1 MLPSKQNFAPRHQ
14 QLIEKCYP
22 RLPKNSTADAAPNS
36 SELAYLLYYAST
48 RQHKLPKVGAFLE
61 KKTMSDVSHWQSA
74 RVHVTLQI
82 LTAMLEHAEI
92 RRQQSFA
99 ILAPT
104 VLRIIREVILHTNDI
119 ALMEATTSL
128 WDVFTRYQDCLA
140 LAADAEY
147 RALFD
152 EVVSL
157 YGTLAENN
165 SKKMGKATQ
174 VVAQHDAVRIRKVGV
189 MAFTSLFVPAN
200 AERGWNNRFD
210 KAFAAVLSNLRSEHR
225 ESNISHLN
233 LLRAEVNEEK
243 ERTKAANRRQ
253 SMAHNRTFSHDEPQP
268 DPRAAEGTAQEADR
282 LQEDEAGLL
291 ALECIEAIFQ
301 SDHPAQIR
309 SGAIALMKFVDG
321 ESRRPSAS
329 TSIFQDLPLLFRLV
343 TKWTTVQHR
352 FIVLVIAVEHLYRLP
367 VDGADAGNQS
377 ADNSSYLEPHG
388 AVIEMINGV
397 LRADDLNFIGLSVM
411 DVMLRLL
418 DHIIRLATIPT
429 TSQTE
434 QLIERMKDCI
444 ALLAVHVYYADQV
457 RDQIAAILIRV
468 KAYPMDNGRSFLNG
482 HRAVLNE
489 STGDTDVSA
498 AVPSTARTKPG
509 STKSSS
515 FTSDEARRVA
525 LEMVARII
533 EFANSTAKTAS
544 TVSNRH
550 RVPIGVWEGTQW
562 LLRDPSEEVRNAYR
576 NALQVWAR
584 YESDE
589 ADETILDFEAENC
602 IERLVEKA
610 RPAASI
616 SHSHQ
621 SHPQLLMLP
630 YQADKRIGS
639 SRNSSL
645 GTAERK
651 ARVTAKDLDDIMS
664 GKKTVPLRVQLDDT
678 PDQAG
683 PLDMQS
689 VLATLKTASARPKRE
704 PVMSA
709 PPY

>member
-1 MLPSKQNFAPRHQ
+1 MLVHSHTTNHSLILGPLKALLRKLIDFKRTKQGCLRSNVRQ
-14 QLIEKCYP
+14 IE
-22 RLPKNSTADAAPNS
+22 
-36 SELAYLLYYAST
+36 
-48 RQHKLPKVGAFLE
+48 AFNA
-61 KKTMSDVSHWQSA
+61 QG
-74 RVHVTLQI
+74 
-82 LTAMLEHAEI
+82 
-92 RRQQSFA
+92 
-99 ILAPT
+99 
-104 VLRIIREVILHTNDI
+104 VLRSSCSVPYPSND
-119 ALMEATTSL
+119 LLTPPCSAT
-128 WDVFTRYQDCLA
+128 
-140 LAADAEY
+140 
-147 RALFD
+147 
-152 EVVSL
+152 
-157 YGTLAENN
+157 
-165 SKKMGKATQ
+165 
-174 VVAQHDAVRIRKVGV
+174 GV
-189 MAFTSLFVPAN
+189 
-200 AERGWNNRFD
+200 
-210 KAFAAVLSNLRSEHR
+210 
-225 ESNISHLN
+225 
-233 LLRAEVNEEK
+233 
-243 ERTKAANRRQ
+243 
-253 SMAHNRTFSHDEPQP
+253 
-268 DPRAAEGTAQEADR
+268 
-282 LQEDEAGLL
+282 
-291 ALECIEAIFQ
+291 EAIFQ
-301 SDHPAQIR
+301 SDLPAQIR
-309 SGAIALMKFVDG
+309 SGAIALMKFADG
-321 ESRRPSAS
+321 ESRRPSTEA
-329 TSIFQDLPLLFRLV
+329 TVFQDVPLLFRLV

-367 VDGADAGNQS
+367 VDGPDAENQGV
-377 ADNSSYLEPHG
+377 DNSGYLDLHG
-388 AVIEMINGV
+388 SFIEMINGV

-418 DHIIRLATIPT
+418 DHIIRLATIPST
-429 TSQTE
+429 GQTE
-434 QLIERMKDCI
+434 KLIERMKDCI

-482 HRAVLNE
+482 HRAVLNDT
-489 STGDTDVSA
+489 TGDPDLSPV
-498 AVPSTARTKPG
+498 VPSTARTKPG
-509 STKSSS
+509 STKSSY

-533 EFANSTAKTAS
+533 EFANSKTKAAS

-576 NALQVWAR
+576 NALQIWAR

-589 ADETILDFEAENC
+589 ADEHIIDFEAEDC

-630 YQADKRIGS
+630 YPADKRMSS

-645 GTAERK
+645 GTAERSK

-678 PDQAG
+678 PDNAG
-683 PLDMQS
+683 PLNMQS